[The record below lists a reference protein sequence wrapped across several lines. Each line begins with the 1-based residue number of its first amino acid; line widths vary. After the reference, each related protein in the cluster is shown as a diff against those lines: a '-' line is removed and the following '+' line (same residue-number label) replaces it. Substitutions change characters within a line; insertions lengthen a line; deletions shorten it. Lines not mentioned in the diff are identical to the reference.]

1 METML
6 LRDPE
11 QIPTDKVIQEA
22 LGDSY
27 PAFAELVQKAVSA
40 PCGLNADW
48 NYYKDGKA
56 WLCKVSYRKK
66 TVFWLSVWANF
77 FKVAFYF
84 TEKNSTGIENL
95 DISHSLKE
103 QFGKAKLIGRLIPLV
118 IDLTREE
125 QIQDVLTLIEY
136 KKKLK

>member
-84 TEKNSTGIENL
+84 TAKNSTGIENL

-103 QFGKAKLIGRLIPLV
+103 HFGKAKPIGRLIPLV